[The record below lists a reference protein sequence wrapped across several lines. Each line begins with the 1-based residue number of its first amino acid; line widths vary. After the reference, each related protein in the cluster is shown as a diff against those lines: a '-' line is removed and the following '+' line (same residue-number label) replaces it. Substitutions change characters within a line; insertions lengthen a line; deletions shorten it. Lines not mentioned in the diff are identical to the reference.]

1 MYTCRQ
7 GQVTTRTS
15 GQETGWG
22 VAVLFVRTL
31 AIECGRCISS
41 YAGIN
46 TTQVALTMSDPTAE
60 SIHRVVIA
68 GGSGFLGSALAAHF
82 RNGGFDV
89 VVLTRKAQS
98 RRDGVRE
105 VAWNGRTFGPW
116 AKELDGAVAVINLT
130 GKSIN
135 CRHTDKNRREIIA
148 SRVISVRA
156 IADAIGASA
165 TAVPVWIQASAIG
178 IYGNA
183 GDVICDENAPHG
195 SDFMADVC
203 GQWEAAFRAA
213 ITPDTRRVVLR
224 FGVVL
229 GRDGGALP
237 VLARLARWGLG
248 GSVGSGRQYM
258 SWIHLDDL
266 VSIVQRAIDDAKM
279 SGPYNAAN
287 HVPET
292 NAAFMK
298 RLRHVVHRPWA
309 PPAPEFA
316 VIIGSY
322 IIGTEPSLAQ
332 HGQRCVPRRL
342 DEEGFVFT
350 HENLDEALKGLL
362 A

>member
-22 VAVLFVRTL
+22 VAVLFVRTV

-116 AKELDGAVAVINLT
+116 AKELDGATAVINLT

-148 SRVISVRA
+148 SRVVSV
-156 IADAIGASA
+156 
-165 TAVPVWIQASAIG
+165 
-178 IYGNA
+178 
-183 GDVICDENAPHG
+183 
-195 SDFMADVC
+195 
-203 GQWEAAFRAA
+203 
-213 ITPDTRRVVLR
+213 
-224 FGVVL
+224 
-229 GRDGGALP
+229 
-237 VLARLARWGLG
+237 
-248 GSVGSGRQYM
+248 
-258 SWIHLDDL
+258 
-266 VSIVQRAIDDAKM
+266 
-279 SGPYNAAN
+279 
-287 HVPET
+287 
-292 NAAFMK
+292 
-298 RLRHVVHRPWA
+298 
-309 PPAPEFA
+309 
-316 VIIGSY
+316 
-322 IIGTEPSLAQ
+322 
-332 HGQRCVPRRL
+332 
-342 DEEGFVFT
+342 
-350 HENLDEALKGLL
+350 
-362 A
+362 